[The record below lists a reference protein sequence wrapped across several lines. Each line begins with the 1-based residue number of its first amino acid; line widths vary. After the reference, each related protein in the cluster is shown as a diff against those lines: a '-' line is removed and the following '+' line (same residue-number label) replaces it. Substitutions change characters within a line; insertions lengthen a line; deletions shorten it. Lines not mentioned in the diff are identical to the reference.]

1 MDAPVR
7 RPPLEILGTPGTPT
21 IDTLAEFLGVPASA
35 TLKNLLVTTESG
47 DIVAVGVPGDRDI
60 DLDRLSTV
68 LGPVQ
73 IFEDFAGRPDLVK
86 GYVGPQGLPADVRY
100 LADPRIA
107 PGTVWVTGVNEVD
120 RHARGVVCGRD
131 FAVPTTR
138 RWPPSAPGTRA
149 PGAARGCPPTGRSRS
164 GTSSGSA
171 VSLRRLR
178 SGRAR
183 PRRQA
188 RAGDDGVVRHRSL
201 TGGRGPG
208 RADP

>member
-138 RWPPSAPGTRA
+138 RWHRPHRGPVPPVRRGAVPRPGDRDRA
-149 PGAARGCPPTGRSRS
+149 HLP
-164 GTSSGSA
+164 
-171 VSLRRLR
+171 
-178 SGRAR
+178 AR
-183 PRRQA
+183 P
-188 RAGDDGVVRHRSL
+188 
-201 TGGRGPG
+201 
-208 RADP
+208 